1 MELPYV
7 ARIHDEFAFL
17 GFNTEFA
24 KTPFIVVGVPMD
36 ETSSYRVGARWGP
49 ASIRRISR
57 SLELCSVLTG
67 LNVES
72 IGFHDVGDV
81 VPDVGNSKG
90 TLDKTRTVIE
100 ELLRLGK
107 RVFVFGGDH
116 LITYGAY
123 IAFSSLFE
131 DHCLIVFDAHL
142 DLRDVFLGSKFNHAT
157 VMKRIIDDAKPKR
170 VLYIGVRAVSSEER
184 RYVRKLEKEDL
195 VRIVWSEELFRNPLL
210 CIEKAKQAVERCTAL
225 YISIDMDVFD
235 PAYAPAVQAPEPF
248 GITPREF
255 FELISAIVD
264 KRVHIVDVVEIT
276 PDYDVGEI
284 TSALAAR
291 IVIETAALLAK
302 SLGIGEPC

>member
-17 GFNTEFA
+17 GFNTELD
-24 KTPFIVVGVPMD
+24 KTPFIIVGVPMD

-49 ASIRRISR
+49 TSIRRVSR

-67 LNVES
+67 LDVES

-90 TLDKTRTVIE
+90 TLAKTRTVIE
-100 ELLRLGK
+100 ELLRLRK

-116 LITYGAY
+116 LVTYGAY
-123 IAFSSLFE
+123 SAFSSLFD
-131 DHCLIVFDAHL
+131 DHCLVVFDAHL

-157 VMKRIIDDAKPKR
+157 VMRRIIEDAKPKK

-184 RYVRKLEKEDL
+184 RYVRKLEEEGL
-195 VRIVWSEELFRNPLL
+195 ARIIWSEELFRSPLS
-210 CIEKAKQAVERCTAL
+210 CIEEAKETVEKCTAL

-235 PAYAPAVQAPEPF
+235 PAYAPAVQAPEPL

-255 FELISAIVD
+255 FEFLSAIVD
-264 KRVHIVDVVEIT
+264 KRVHIVDVVEIA
-276 PDYDVGEI
+276 PDYDVGET

-302 SLGIGEPC
+302 NLGMGELC

>member
-17 GFNTEFA
+17 GFNVELD
-24 KTPFIVVGVPMD
+24 KTPFIIVGVPMD

-49 ASIRRISR
+49 TSIRRVSR

-67 LNVES
+67 LDVES

-81 VPDVGNSKG
+81 VPDLGNSKG
-90 TLDKTRTVIE
+90 TLAKTRTVIE
-100 ELLRLGK
+100 ELLRLKK

-116 LITYGAY
+116 LVTYGAY
-123 IAFSSLFE
+123 IAFSSLFN
-131 DHCLIVFDAHL
+131 DHCLVVFDAHL
-142 DLRDVFLGSKFNHAT
+142 DLRDAFLGSKFNHAT
-157 VMKRIIDDAKPKR
+157 VMRRIIEDAKPKR
-170 VLYIGVRAVSSEER
+170 VLYIGIRAVSSEER
-184 RYVRKLEKEDL
+184 RYVRKLEKEGL
-195 VRIVWSEELFRNPLL
+195 VRIIWSEELFRSPLS
-210 CIEKAKQAVERCTAL
+210 CIEKAKQAIERCTAL

-235 PAYAPAVQAPEPF
+235 PAYAPAVQAPEPL

-255 FELISAIVD
+255 FEFISAIVD
-264 KRVHIVDVVEIT
+264 KRVHIVDVVEIA
-276 PDYDVGEI
+276 PDYDVGES

-302 SLGIGEPC
+302 SLGIGELC